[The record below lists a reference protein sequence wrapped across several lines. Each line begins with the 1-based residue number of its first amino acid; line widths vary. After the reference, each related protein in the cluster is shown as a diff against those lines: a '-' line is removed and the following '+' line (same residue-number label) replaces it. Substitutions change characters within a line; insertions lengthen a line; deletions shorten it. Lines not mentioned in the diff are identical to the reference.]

1 MQNFIKTILNMVQN
15 WTKKEIRKSTADWNQ
30 NDPGA
35 NNYVKNRTHWTNAD
49 GTVHKLD
56 PKYIDLPDLPENI
69 ATTDDVQN
77 ALDAVNG
84 KMDATDPVGSGSFS
98 MGRKA
103 DTTVGNVSFA
113 LGYNTTASASYS
125 YAEGHSTIASGIG
138 AHAEGVFTTASG
150 SASHSEG
157 QKTIASGSFSH
168 AEGNNTKA
176 TGRNQHAQGQWNI
189 EDTSETYAH
198 IVGNGSSDTARS
210 NAHTLDWSGNA
221 WYAGDVYVGSTSG
234 TNKDEG
240 SKKLATE
247 EYVDAAVP
255 TDDHINDLIDTALEG
270 FDVPSGSDS
279 SQNVDLSG
287 VVKSVNGQ
295 TPDENGNVEITVS
308 GGTASGWSTEE
319 ILLLESILKN
329 CVTQSDQSNNIAT
342 LVTLLKS
349 NSSGSEGS
357 GGSGDSGGDDSGSSD
372 TTYSVTLN
380 LTNVLPS
387 NMATSVA
394 SGGVYFNQLSVDE
407 GYNLGTVTVTMGG
420 FDVTKQY
427 YDGNGNI
434 SITSVQGDIVITC
447 KALAV
452 ETLTLVGLGTSMPN
466 TTTFAYTENAS
477 FGQYNLAKES
487 TIKGGT
493 LRAEWDTNLWEGNP
507 RFFIYLFKDG
517 VPYKIGRGGTSA
529 TDESIESY
537 GTLVNGYWCDTGVSL
552 GATSMVFSVSP
563 FTVKI
568 PDGCTCMVCF
578 NKGNL
583 KSAGADAGFSNSEF
597 SVWFKDGNIT
607 VTVTEGE

>member
-35 NNYVKNRTHWTNAD
+35 NNYVKNRTHWEEHNEIVLVDNFTLDDAIAGINMPRYTFVVGDKYDVIWNGVSYPSLECYFNDEYRHLGNPEELPFYIDDD
-49 GTVHKLD
+49 GGNGCFIQGLDDSSWIVSIIYHENIVHKLD

-84 KMDATDPVGSGSFS
+84 KMNATDPVGSGSFS

-210 NAHTLDWSGNA
+210 NAHTLDWFGNA

-255 TDDHINDLIDTALEG
+255 TDDHINDLINTAL
-270 FDVPSGSDS
+270 
-279 SQNVDLSG
+279 G
-287 VVKSVNGQ
+287 VI
-295 TPDENGNVEITVS
+295 ENG
-308 GGTASGWSTEE
+308 
-319 ILLLESILKN
+319 
-329 CVTQSDQSNNIAT
+329 
-342 LVTLLKS
+342 
-349 NSSGSEGS
+349 
-357 GGSGDSGGDDSGSSD
+357 
-372 TTYSVTLN
+372 TY
-380 LTNVLPS
+380 
-387 NMATSVA
+387 
-394 SGGVYFNQLSVDE
+394 
-407 GYNLGTVTVTMGG
+407 
-420 FDVTKQY
+420 
-427 YDGNGNI
+427 
-434 SITSVQGDIVITC
+434 
-447 KALAV
+447 
-452 ETLTLVGLGTSMPN
+452 
-466 TTTFAYTENAS
+466 
-477 FGQYNLAKES
+477 
-487 TIKGGT
+487 
-493 LRAEWDTNLWEGNP
+493 
-507 RFFIYLFKDG
+507 
-517 VPYKIGRGGTSA
+517 
-529 TDESIESY
+529 
-537 GTLVNGYWCDTGVSL
+537 
-552 GATSMVFSVSP
+552 
-563 FTVKI
+563 
-568 PDGCTCMVCF
+568 
-578 NKGNL
+578 
-583 KSAGADAGFSNSEF
+583 
-597 SVWFKDGNIT
+597 
-607 VTVTEGE
+607 